1 MKLFKYEGFKITI
14 SEEAILLKPFRRIW
28 MRDRSESKN
37 KALMELGFIYF
48 FCDPRSDYMFIS
60 DEEDRKNEIKVGE
73 GLPPKWEP
81 DKIVLEAVEFYKQ
94 FQPSSFLLL
103 QDIRVA
109 VDRVRNEL
117 RTIDMKEEVDGKRV
131 NTVASVTKA
140 SRDALVLVKEL
151 DATERE
157 IYKEMQ
163 ESGRMRG
170 QGEKTIM
177 EDEIDI

>member
-1 MKLFKYEGFKITI
+1 MKLFRYEGYKITI
-14 SEEAILLKPFRRIW
+14 SEEALLLKPFRRIW
-28 MRDRSESKN
+28 MRDKTENKD

-60 DEEDRKNEIKVGE
+60 DETDRKNEIKSGE

-81 DKIVLEAVEFYKQ
+81 DKIVQEAIAFYNS
-94 FQPSSFLLL
+94 FVPTSFLLL

-109 VDRVRNEL
+109 VDRVRDEL
-117 RTIDMKEEVDGKRV
+117 RNIDMKEEVEGKRI
-131 NTVASVTKA
+131 NTVTSVTKA
-140 SRDALVLVKEL
+140 SKDALGLIKEL
-151 DATERE
+151 DQAERD

-177 EDEIDI
+177 EDEINI